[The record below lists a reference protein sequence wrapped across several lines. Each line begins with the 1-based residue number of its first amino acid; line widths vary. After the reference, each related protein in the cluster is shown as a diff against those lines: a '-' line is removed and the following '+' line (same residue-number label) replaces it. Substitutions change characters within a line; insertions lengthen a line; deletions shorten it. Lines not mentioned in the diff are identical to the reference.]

1 MGRVRSSIRFFRNAA
16 GERIAYV
23 VDGRGPWLVFPA
35 WWVSHVERDLDHPGF
50 AGLFERLA
58 SHFRVVRYDR
68 PGVGLS
74 DVARAPRSLEGEV
87 ANLAALVDEL
97 GAERVALFGGS
108 CGGPP
113 AIAFA
118 ARHPGRTSHLVLF
131 GSYASGPR
139 LGTQAL
145 QTAMVALVRAHWGLG
160 SKTLTELFAPEHSA
174 EERELLAELQ
184 RAASSAEMAA
194 TLLELIYTMDASAAL
209 EGVRAPTLV
218 MHRRDDRA
226 IPFDHG
232 RELAARIA
240 DATFVPLEG
249 GAHLP
254 WLGDYETGVDA
265 TIAFITGGAVP
276 RGESPEQSADNR
288 FLRDGDVWR
297 VAFAGKQALLPH
309 ARGLGDIALLL
320 ARPGE
325 EVAALHLASGGTAL
339 PATAAEPI
347 LDERARRDL
356 ARHVRALEETIER
369 AEAAGDEAA
378 ALRAARE
385 RDTVLSQ
392 LRAATKL
399 GGRPRALPDPTER
412 ARKAVT
418 ARIRDSIEK
427 LRGRLPAL
435 GHHLDEAIVTG
446 AFCSYRPRTAVRWRT

>member
-1 MGRVRSSIRFFRNAA
+1 NAA

-35 WWVSHVERDLDHPGF
+35 WWVSHVERDLDNPGF
-50 AGLFERLA
+50 AAMFERLA

-74 DVARAPRSLEGEV
+74 DAARGPRSLDSEV
-87 ANLAALVDEL
+87 SNLAALVDEL
-97 GAERVALFGGS
+97 GAEQVALFGGS
-108 CGGPP
+108 CGSPP
-113 AIAFA
+113 AVAFA

-131 GSYASGPR
+131 GSYASGPC
-139 LGTQAL
+139 LGTPDLQA
-145 QTAMVALVRAHWGLG
+145 AMVALVRAHWGLG
-160 SKTLTELFAPEHSA
+160 SKTLLELFAPEHSA
-174 EERELLAELQ
+174 DEREQMAALQ
-184 RAASSAEMAA
+184 RASSSAEMAA
-194 TLLELIYTMDASAAL
+194 TLLELIYSMDASAAL
-209 EGVRAPTLV
+209 DGVRAPTLV
-218 MHRRDDRA
+218 MHRKDDRA

-232 RELAARIA
+232 RELAARIR

-249 GAHLP
+249 GAHFP
-254 WLGDYETGVDA
+254 WIGDWETLVDA
-265 TIAFITGGAVP
+265 TIAFIEGGGVP
-276 RGESPEQSADNR
+276 HREAPPGQAAENR

-297 VAFAGKQALLPH
+297 VAFEGKQALLPH

-325 EVAALHLASGGTAL
+325 EVASLHLASGGVAL
-339 PATAAEPI
+339 PTTAAEPI

-369 AEAAGDEAA
+369 AESAGNQAA

-385 RDTVLSQ
+385 RDTVLAQ

-418 ARIRDSIEK
+418 ARIRDSIDK

-446 AFCSYRPRTAVRWRT
+446 AFCSYRPKIAVRWRT